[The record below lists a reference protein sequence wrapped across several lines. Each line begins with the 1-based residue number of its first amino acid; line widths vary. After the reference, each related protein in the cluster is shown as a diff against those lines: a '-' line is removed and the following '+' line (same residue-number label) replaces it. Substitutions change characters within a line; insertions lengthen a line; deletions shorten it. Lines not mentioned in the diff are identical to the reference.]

1 MSKQLDDLFSD
12 LYLFNTESFLENLP
26 KLDPTEL
33 NTENAQGLTLLHV
46 AASNGLNDAV
56 VALLATNEVDPNHFN
71 AQMVSPLQCA
81 VQTDNGRSVKQLI
94 AFGVSDEVLRKATQY
109 AKQQGLEEML
119 MILNRSREEI
129 VEQLVTQQA
138 QKTFESFEED
148 LLGEEENEAKTPT
161 ENLDMFKH
169 FDNMNYEDFLTDL
182 ERFKKAGGDINER
195 EASAKGRTLL
205 MMAAKDGLKRQVKAL
220 LDAGANPH
228 LEDNFELSTLHYA
241 GKGQSPGCLELIANA
256 AMETGLKPAHA
267 NAAIGFFDKADNSP
281 TLRALRQ
288 VVENAQHKE
297 ESITPQPEET
307 VHKGSRFSHLSP
319 TKIIGGLV
327 AAASSVYVASL
338 VLPEIFPGLVDES
351 PEQKQTR
358 RQQLGFFGNAT
369 SQALTGYSLFDVDN
383 LTCPAP

>member
-12 LYLFNTESFLENLP
+12 LYSFNTESFLKNLP
-26 KLDPTEL
+26 KLETTEL
-33 NTENAQGLTLLHV
+33 NTENAQGLSLLHV

-56 VALLATNEVDPNHFN
+56 VALLATNEVNPNHFN

-109 AKQQGLEEML
+109 AKQQRLEEML
-119 MILNRSREEI
+119 IILNKSREEI

-138 QKTFESFEED
+138 QKTFESFEEA
-148 LLGEEENEAKTPT
+148 LLEEENKAKTPT

-228 LEDNFELSTLHYA
+228 LEDNVELSTLHYA

-267 NAAIGFFDKADNSP
+267 KAAIGFFDKGDNSP
-281 TLRALRQ
+281 TLQALRHY
-288 VVENAQHKE
+288 VEEAKHKE
-297 ESITPQPEET
+297 ET
-307 VHKGSRFSHLSP
+307 VQKGSLFSHLSP

-327 AAASSVYVASL
+327 AAAGSVYVASL
-338 VLPEIFPGLVDES
+338 VLPELFPALVDES
-351 PEQKQTR
+351 PEQKQCR

-369 SQALTGYSLFDVDN
+369 SQALTGYSLFDVDDM
-383 LTCPAP
+383 TCPAP